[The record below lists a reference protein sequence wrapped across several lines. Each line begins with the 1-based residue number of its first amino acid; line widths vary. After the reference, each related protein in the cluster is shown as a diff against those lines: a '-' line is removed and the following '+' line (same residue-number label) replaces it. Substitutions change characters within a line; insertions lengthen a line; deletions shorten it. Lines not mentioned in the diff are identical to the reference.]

1 MFEIYLSSYSK
12 RIYRKRAKIT
22 SFVGM
27 IFILLISSLLHF
39 GFEFFGRIK
48 WTAIVF
54 AVNESVWEHLKIGFF
69 GGFIFYIIEYI
80 IYGRRFENFIVGKS
94 VALFL
99 IPFLT
104 AIFYFLYTAFLADN
118 LFLDI
123 LTLVLAI
130 IIAQLVSLKITLSQ
144 KKIKKAPFVILI
156 ILLLI
161 IFPLFTYFPPK
172 IPQLFYDFAH
182 KRYGI

>member
-22 SFVGM
+22 TFVGM
-27 IFILLISSLLHF
+27 LCILLISSLLHF

-48 WTAIVF
+48 WTGVFF
-54 AVNESVWEHLKIGFF
+54 AVNESIWEHLKIGFF

-80 IYGRRFENFIVGKS
+80 IYGRRFENFVVAKS
-94 VALFL
+94 AALFL

-104 AIFYFLYTAFLADN
+104 AVFYFLYTAFFTEN
-118 LFLDI
+118 LFFDI
-123 LTLVLAI
+123 MTLFLAI
-130 IIAQLVSLKITLSQ
+130 IIAQLVSLGITLSK

-161 IFPLFTYFPPK
+161 LFPLLTYFPPK